1 MQDIKQLSK
10 LLFNRIIQ
18 DGEVTLTRLE
28 HLANQRG
35 VSLSDLYTAL
45 ETIHRD
51 KRIARKVLKGE
62 VVYTPAPK
70 PKLPGSHL
78 SWTDKH
84 YPWPEKFVMPFP
96 EIDVSFIFLKTKEE
110 RDAFKAEMSG
120 RPVYT
125 KSKYVT
131 ARKTNRS

>member
-1 MQDIKQLSK
+1 
-10 LLFNRIIQ
+10 
-18 DGEVTLTRLE
+18 
-28 HLANQRG
+28 
-35 VSLSDLYTAL
+35 L

-84 YPWPEKFVMPFP
+84 YPPMDETNDGSGIDADYSFLFLSPEELDKY
-96 EIDVSFIFLKTKEE
+96 
-110 RDAFKAEMSG
+110 KAEVRG
-120 RPVYT
+120 
-125 KSKYVT
+125 VT
-131 ARKTNRS
+131 YIPKKRYAKIKQ